1 MTIGIGDMEIRSDCG
16 IKDKYHIWASYIK
29 TLRLLPKLKYA
40 GIDDNYHG
48 IIPDILF
55 KMLLRYPFVE
65 TLIKQG
71 EKELLEYME
80 YNITQVGKYWPAIK
94 IAKRHGFK
102 VSKRIDLRMYFDYL
116 EMSDAIGRDLRSPKY
131 LCPANLK
138 KAHDEVMKIKIKLDA
153 KIAAEKKLQQAL
165 KDEKLYQK
173 LKGKFLDIA
182 FGDDL
187 IRICVLPS
195 VMDFLKEGMEM
206 HHCVFANKYYRKE
219 DSLVMS
225 ARIGDKRIETIE
237 INLRTLDIVQSR
249 GVCNNV
255 TEYHDRIIG
264 LVKKN
269 IGLIRKK
276 IAS

>member
-1 MTIGIGDMEIRSDCG
+1 
-16 IKDKYHIWASYIK
+16 
-29 TLRLLPKLKYA
+29 LLPKLKYA